1 MQPLTERDIRASFVN
16 TSRRETT
23 QVPVPPHLIDQEWD
37 DLDLLGWNDPKARQR
52 AYVVIPTQA
61 GPVGLMLRTESRG
74 ASRPAMCDW
83 CQDPQALEDVVLYV
97 ARRAGASGKQGNSIG
112 AMVHADLS
120 CSLHARRRPTPEEA
134 GHDPEA
140 FVAGRVE
147 ALREHAGRFA
157 RRVRDG
163 D

>member
-23 QVPVPPHLIDQEWD
+23 QAPVPHDLTDRMWD
-37 DLDLLGWNDPKARQR
+37 DLDLLGWTDPKARQR
-52 AYVVIPTQA
+52 GYVVVPTEA
-61 GPVGLMLRTESRG
+61 GPIGLLLRTESRG
-74 ASRPAMCDW
+74 ATRRAMCDW
-83 CQDPQALEDVVLYV
+83 CQDPQATEGVVLYV

-120 CSLHARRRPTPEEA
+120 CSRHARRRPTPEEA
-134 GHDPEA
+134 GRQPEA

-147 ALREHAGRFA
+147 ALRERTARFA
-157 RRVRDG
+157 TRVRDG

>member
-23 QVPVPPHLIDQEWD
+23 QAPVPHDLTDQVWD
-37 DLDLLGWNDPKARQR
+37 DLDILGWTDPKARQR
-52 AYVVIPTQA
+52 AYVVVPTEA
-61 GPVGLMLRTESRG
+61 GPVGLLLRTESRG
-74 ASRPAMCDW
+74 STRPAMCDW
-83 CQDPQALEDVVLYV
+83 CQDPQATEDVVLYV

-112 AMVHADLS
+112 AMVHADLA
-120 CSLHARRRPTPEEA
+120 CSRHARRRPTPEEA
-134 GHDPEA
+134 GRDPEM

-147 ALREHAGRFA
+147 GLRERAARFA
-157 RRVRDG
+157 TRVRDG